1 MPQVSTAG
9 RAAWKSHAAALVA
22 ALVAVWA
29 AGPSIA
35 SADAGCTLYAAPP
48 ANGGN
53 DANPGTEAQPKA
65 SPIVLLGALAP
76 GQTGCLKDGA
86 LFDLGPGAGQTGA
99 GGLPGQPITLRPAT
113 PGPRATIRASS
124 GF

>member
-35 SADAGCTLYAAPP
+35 SAD
-48 ANGGN
+48 GGN

-113 PGPRATIRASS
+113 PGARAIIRASS
-124 GF
+124 GFAFFF